1 MQVTAY
7 YNEIDPFAADWL
19 RNLIMGGLLPE
30 GDVDERD
37 IWDVCPEDLRGYT
50 QCHFFA
56 GIGGWPLALSLA
68 DWPVDR
74 PVWTG
79 SCPCQPFSQA
89 GARRGFADERHHW
102 PALYHL
108 ARECRPPVCFGE
120 QVASPDGLEWLD
132 LVQADLEIAGY
143 AFAAVDM
150 GAAGVS
156 APHIRQR
163 LWWVAD
169 ANDEVKGGRRVQRL
183 GESDSASTWPSR
195 QRPPGFRPLGRL
207 ADRDHSG
214 LEGRGFGWDG
224 SGRWI
229 ARPGVLAGAWDD
241 AEWIACSDGKSRPVG
256 AGVRVLAHG
265 IPGRVGRL
273 RGYGNAI
280 VPQVGAKF
288 IKAFLDTE
296 TRR

>member
-74 PVWTG
+74 PVWNG

-89 GARRGFADERHHW
+89 GAGRGFADERHHW
-102 PALYHL
+102 PALHDL
-108 ARECRPPVCFGE
+108 VRQRHPPVCFGE

-132 LVQADLEIAGY
+132 LVQTGMEAAGY

-150 GAAGVS
+150 GAASVG

-163 LWWVAD
+163 LWWVAERHGHP
-169 ANDEVKGGRRVQRL
+169 AVA
-183 GESDSASTWPSR
+183 AS
-195 QRPPGFRPLGRL
+195 GFVGL
-207 ADRDHSG
+207 ADGGGAG
-214 LEGRGFGWDG
+214 LEGRGFGRD
-224 SGRWI
+224 STGRWI

-288 IKAFLDTE
+288 VKAFLDTE